1 MARTSSADRKREGE
15 RNGGVERSQEAG
27 RQAAVRGLNKT
38 RFILRGSARMH
49 THIQPGRLLGQD
61 GTRKGCLV
69 HTLISKASDSSGV
82 STVHRGL
89 CCVK

>member
-38 RFILRGSARMH
+38 RFVLRGSARTH
-49 THIQPGRLLGQD
+49 THIQAGQLLGQD
-61 GTRKGCLV
+61 GTRKGCLA

-82 STVHRGL
+82 SPVHRDL